1 MGGFSLNTI
10 FPDTCNLILM
20 ATPKDDF
27 LVLTA
32 EEYETLR
39 QLPLWITALVGGA
52 DGVLDQTE
60 RNWAAHIVRIR
71 TYAREGSFDEY
82 YRHAAENFAEQLDA
96 LWQSLPSDAKTRN
109 HLLAEYIAQA
119 NTILAKLPTPLAA
132 VLYQSYQKLAEEVAK
147 SSGGFLRMG
156 AISPEENR
164 WLKLPMLTPIHSDE
178 ASLYADWEDEK

>member
-1 MGGFSLNTI
+1 
-10 FPDTCNLILM
+10 M

-27 LVLTA
+27 SALTA
-32 EEYETLR
+32 AEYETLR
-39 QLPLWITALVGGA
+39 QLPLWITALIGGA

-96 LWQSLPSDAKTRN
+96 LWQSLPSDAEARN

-119 NTILAKLPTPLAA
+119 NAILAKLPTPLAA
-132 VLYQSYQKLAEEVAK
+132 VLYQSYRKLAEEVAK

-178 ASLYADWEDEK
+178 ASLYADWEDEEAEK